1 MAFNVRTLTSS
12 DYDETLVGWW
22 KDWDWQAPPRDFL
35 PNDGAGGIMVL
46 DEDEPICAGYVY
58 VTNSSVAWVDW
69 IISSKTYKKKP
80 QRAEAIELLIDTLT
94 RVCKDSGARYTY
106 ALIKHDGLIDTYE
119 RLGYIKGDSYT
130 SEMIK
135 TLY

>member
-35 PNDGAGGIMVL
+35 PDDGAGGIMVL

-58 VTNSSVAWVDW
+58 ITNSSVAWVDW
-69 IISSKTYKKKP
+69 IISSKTYNKKP
-80 QRAEAIELLIDTLT
+80 NRKEAISFLIEELTSICENKLQAKF
-94 RVCKDSGARYTY
+94 VY
-106 ALIKHDGLIDTYE
+106 ALIKHNGLIETYKK
-119 RLGYIKGDSYT
+119 LGYTEGDSYNK
-130 SEMIK
+130 EMIK
-135 TLY
+135 II